1 MGEGRHKRGLAAA
14 RRIETTAQVVREA
27 RSHAKEAE
35 VSELRDVAR
44 RQLKKLRNVLNEL
57 QRLVLRDGLSK
68 DASEHLNRQLEA
80 LEHSLTTE
88 AIEPVDDAALE
99 RLVGCAKAARLDLKA
114 RLR

>member
-35 VSELRDVAR
+35 PSELRDVAR
-44 RQLKKLRNVLNEL
+44 RQLKKLRDVLNEL
-57 QRLVLRDGLSK
+57 QRVVLRDGLSK
-68 DASEHLNRQLEA
+68 DASAHLTRQLET
-80 LEHSLTTE
+80 LEHSL
-88 AIEPVDDAALE
+88 ASQALAPVDDATLE